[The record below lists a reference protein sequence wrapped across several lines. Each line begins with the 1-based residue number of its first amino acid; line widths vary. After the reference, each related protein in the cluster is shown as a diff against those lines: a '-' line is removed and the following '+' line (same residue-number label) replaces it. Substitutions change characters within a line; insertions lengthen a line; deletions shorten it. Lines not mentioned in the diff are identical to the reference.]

1 MHRRAAALALSLA
14 LVIPLAPAHAA
25 GPSPTQGPEPTSDPA
40 PTAWPSAS
48 GEPLSG
54 DADSGSTPAPE
65 APPDAS
71 PTDAPPDATA
81 APAEGPLAPQRAG
94 GLDATG
100 RYLVLLRDG
109 ANVEVVTGHTGRAQ
123 GVRAD
128 RTFHHA
134 TRGFAAALTPGQ
146 VAALRADPDVVA
158 VVPDEIVTVAAQYT
172 PLGVRRIGGLRS
184 PAAKIDGIDERV
196 DADVAIVDT
205 GIDPTHP
212 DLNVVGGYNCSTAD
226 PTLWRDVQNHGT
238 HVAGTVGA
246 IDNGNGVVGVAPGV
260 RLWAVKILN
269 DEGYGLLSWYVCGLD
284 WIAAQRDP
292 ANKSRPLFEAVNM
305 SVAKSGRDDRTCG
318 AASGDILHAA
328 ICRLVGSGVTV
339 VAAAGNNTNTASLL
353 VPAAYDEVITVSA
366 LADTD
371 GRPGGLGTDL
381 CYSWGTYDRDDVL
394 ASFSN
399 YGWDVDLIAPGKCIW
414 STLPGSRYGYSSG
427 TSMAAPHV
435 TGAVALYKATRPLAT
450 PAEVKAALQALGNH
464 DWDLTS
470 DRDAYP
476 EKLLDVSRIVPLGDY
491 GVVAPSPAE
500 PVLET
505 GGVLAVPVTVARS
518 EGFFEDVT
526 LSVAAPAGFAA
537 SLGTTRLSGASA
549 TDTTLTISVPKA
561 TRPGTYQ
568 VVVSG
573 RNWDRTRTA
582 TVTVTVEGDVP
593 TAYPPLLAATTGRTF
608 NTTSLTVTASWA
620 PATDPT
626 SAIAGYEAQ
635 WSVDGG
641 TWGGTVALAAV
652 TRTVSRIAAT
662 GRTYAVRVRARD
674 AAGNWSPWAAAAPYR
689 VLVYQDRSTVIKR
702 SGMWYTYSSTAM
714 SGGTTAWSRSKGA
727 SLTATVTGRGF
738 ALVMPRG
745 PTRGQARVYLDGS
758 LIATISL
765 YRSSSLAR
773 QVVLSRAW
781 AVEATRT
788 VRVVVVGTTGRPRID
803 LDAIV
808 VLR

>member
-25 GPSPTQGPEPTSDPA
+25 GPAPTQGPEPTADPGPTPWPAASD
-40 PTAWPSAS
+40 
-48 GEPLSG
+48 EPLSG
-54 DADSGSTPAPE
+54 DGEPGPE
-65 APPDAS
+65 ATPTATAS

-109 ANVEVVTGHTGRAQ
+109 ANVEVVTGHAGRAQ

-212 DLNVVGGYNCSTAD
+212 DLNVAGGYNCSTSD

-318 AASGDILHAA
+318 STSGDILHAA

-414 STLPGSRYGYSSG
+414 STLPGNRYGYSSG

-450 PAEVKAALQALGNH
+450 PAEVKAALQALGTH

-476 EKLLDVSRIVPLGDY
+476 EKLLDVSRIVALGDY
-491 GVVAPSPAE
+491 GVVAPSPAD

-526 LSVAAPAGFAA
+526 LSVAAPAGFVA

-568 VVVSG
+568 VVVTG

-593 TAYPPLLAATTGRTF
+593 TASAPLLAATTGRTF

-635 WSVDGG
+635 WRVDGG
-641 TWGGTVALAAV
+641 TWGGTVALASG

-689 VLVYQDRSTVIKR
+689 VLVYQDRSTVIR
-702 SGMWYTYSSTAM
+702 RAGTWYTYSSTAM

-738 ALVMPRG
+738 ALVMPKG
-745 PTRGQARVYLDGS
+745 PTRGQARVYVDGS

-788 VRVVVVGTTGRPRID
+788 VRVVVVGTAGRPRID